1 MLKLI
6 WIVFIKTRLNEK
18 VQKPEPCFNEN
29 KTNVVVVQ
37 LKATVRLK

>member
-6 WIVFIKTRLNEK
+6 WIVFIKTRLMKKFKNLNL
-18 VQKPEPCFNEN
+18 VSMRI

-37 LKATVRLK
+37 LKATVR